1 MVAAT
6 VMMADSR
13 CQQDSILRGYGFE
26 TPCPLPSG
34 TLGMA
39 IVGNWRTLFENFF
52 EKTVGKFFSKRIFF
66 FKRFRTASLLFCFYF
81 FRRKKISWHRIKFQ
95 LKREK
100 NPWNVFVVVVLLRR
114 RLSPK
119 KFGSIRLGTFG
130 LWAFKWNLFLVSAF
144 IGYYHFWP
152 RPYWAFWQAQCKQIL
167 SSLVELRKKPAG
179 GPSSIRQWLFF
190 VWAQLWARAL
200 RARALSRS
208 SSTQQT
214 SFLSFSIFPL
224 AEDWK

>member
-52 EKTVGKFFSKRIFF
+52 EKTVRKFFSKW
-66 FKRFRTASLLFCFYF
+66 LFYLQ
-81 FRRKKISWHRIKFQ
+81 KISNSFTFVLFLFFSAKKNFLAPNQ
-95 LKREK
+95 VSTESKK

-130 LWAFKWNLFLVSAF
+130 LWAFKCNLFLVSAF

-152 RPYWAFWQAQCKQIL
+152 RPYWAFWQAQC
-167 SSLVELRKKPAG
+167 
-179 GPSSIRQWLFF
+179 
-190 VWAQLWARAL
+190 
-200 RARALSRS
+200 
-208 SSTQQT
+208 
-214 SFLSFSIFPL
+214 
-224 AEDWK
+224 